1 VSARDP
7 GAFDRLAK
15 ALSPA
20 AQRVHDAHVG
30 RRRSLCVDLAV
41 RSVPRISLWILV
53 LSVAAGFL
61 FAVPF
66 WLPPLGALALVLVV
80 FAVARSRIAAVASGL
95 GDGAIACDRANDN
108 QDRLSAA
115 CELAAAT
122 PSADG
127 IGEALARAAVE
138 DGVQSL
144 ARIDTARLALP
155 EVTATRGWLTAVL
168 CMLAIAVLP
177 GLLPRPGATLPT
189 DLPRA
194 GAGRAPGNSGEPQK
208 RAEVGVE
215 PVVTEPAAAKRE
227 EPKSERKDSGA
238 KPGTPPPPKPSAP
251 VPAVPA
257 ASGLGQSGS
266 DAAGDSSQ
274 NGAPK
279 AAPAGNPGSGQSGGG
294 QGSSAGGAPD
304 PVPTPPSTKAPSKP
318 KKPQSPKE
326 TPQQDSKSSESAGAP
341 SGQSRGSGRMSAVGN
356 KRSDQN
362 RGQERED
369 DPEIEDEPVEDETDE
384 QEQRGGVMPMRR
396 GDNRA
401 AARELSIS
409 GDGPPDQGRGGP
421 TPPKKSRGTASLVLG
436 LRLPDSVRGQPN
448 PGTAKTT
455 LEQIPP
461 RPSAGELGLARVVT
475 GSRPT
480 TPQSQRSPTPFL
492 SLQQAYSALLR
503 ARDSAPI
510 SGSAPISNP
519 ATTPA
524 DSPKDPR

>member
-1 VSARDP
+1 MSARDP
-7 GAFDRLAK
+7 GSFERLAT

-20 AQRVHDAHVG
+20 VRRVHEARESV
-30 RRRSLCVDLAV
+30 RRNACVDAAV
-41 RSVPRISLWILV
+41 RSVPRIALWIAV
-53 LSVAAGFL
+53 LCIAAGFL
-61 FAVPF
+61 FVVPF
-66 WLPPLGALALVLVV
+66 WLPPLGALVLVGLV
-80 FAVARSRIAAVASGL
+80 FTTASRRVATVASGL
-95 GDGAIACDRANDN
+95 GDGAVACDRANDN
-108 QDRLSAA
+108 HDRLAAA
-115 CELAAAT
+115 CELAAA
-122 PSADG
+122 PAQAEG
-127 IGEALARAAVE
+127 LGEALACAAVE

-144 ARIDTARLALP
+144 SRIDASRLALP
-155 EVTATRGWLTAVL
+155 QANAPRGWLAAIL
-168 CMLAIAVLP
+168 CMVAITLLP
-177 GLLPRPGATLPT
+177 LVLPRPAASLPEQQ
-189 DLPRA
+189 PVA
-194 GAGRAPGNSGEPQK
+194 EAGRAVPGTGEAPVRSG
-208 RAEVGVE
+208 ASVE
-215 PVVTEPAAAKRE
+215 RVPTDPPANKRE
-227 EPKSERKDSGA
+227 EPQSERKESGA

-266 DAAGDSSQ
+266 DTAGDSSQ

-294 QGSSAGGAPD
+294 QGSSASGAPD
-304 PVPTPPSTKAPSKP
+304 PVPTPPSSKPPTKP
-318 KKPQSPKE
+318 KKRQAAKE

-369 DPEIEDEPVEDETDE
+369 DPEIEDEPIEDETDE

-396 GDNRA
+396 GDNRP

-461 RPSAGELGLARVVT
+461 RPSAGELGLARAAV

-480 TPQSQRSPTPFL
+480 TPQSQRSPTSFL
-492 SLQQAYSALLR
+492 TLQQAYSALLR
-503 ARDSAPI
+503 ARDN
-510 SGSAPISNP
+510 APISNP
-519 ATTPA
+519 VTTPV

>member
-1 VSARDP
+1 
-7 GAFDRLAK
+7 
-15 ALSPA
+15 
-20 AQRVHDAHVG
+20 
-30 RRRSLCVDLAV
+30 
-41 RSVPRISLWILV
+41 
-53 LSVAAGFL
+53 
-61 FAVPF
+61 
-66 WLPPLGALALVLVV
+66 
-80 FAVARSRIAAVASGL
+80 
-95 GDGAIACDRANDN
+95 
-108 QDRLSAA
+108 
-115 CELAAAT
+115 
-122 PSADG
+122 
-127 IGEALARAAVE
+127 
-138 DGVQSL
+138 
-144 ARIDTARLALP
+144 
-155 EVTATRGWLTAVL
+155 
-168 CMLAIAVLP
+168 
-177 GLLPRPGATLPT
+177 
-189 DLPRA
+189 
-194 GAGRAPGNSGEPQK
+194 
-208 RAEVGVE
+208 
-215 PVVTEPAAAKRE
+215 
-227 EPKSERKDSGA
+227 
-238 KPGTPPPPKPSAP
+238 
-251 VPAVPA
+251 
-257 ASGLGQSGS
+257 
-266 DAAGDSSQ
+266 
-274 NGAPK
+274 
-279 AAPAGNPGSGQSGGG
+279 
-294 QGSSAGGAPD
+294 
-304 PVPTPPSTKAPSKP
+304 
-318 KKPQSPKE
+318 
-326 TPQQDSKSSESAGAP
+326 
-341 SGQSRGSGRMSAVGN
+341 MSAVGN